1 MKLVT
6 FSGRG
11 STRTTTRPDFS
22 NDTTCMQVYQ
32 AHFGCTPVV
41 VPSYSDSRNRSQSY
55 RRPRCYNAVFTRAWH
70 GARTSRPATT
80 YCLVCGVGA
89 VSNRPA
95 PQSRFQEVALL
106 RGEQVEDIQVV
117 AMLVRRCIAGDAAAW
132 EEIVQ
137 TYNRRIYNIC
147 YRFAGSAD
155 DAQDLTQDVFIKMYR
170 TLSSYDSSKGAFVTW
185 VTTITR
191 NLLVDHFRKTKQDRM
206 TDSMDTTASD
216 HEDAQ
221 PLSEQIPDQSAPP
234 DARVRSREVS
244 ETVHQALAK
253 LSPELREALILR
265 DLQDMDYREIAT
277 VLRVPEGTVKS
288 RINRGRAEL
297 ARLLQ
302 RTYRQVM

>member
-1 MKLVT
+1 MASVIRPSSRLVL
-6 FSGRG
+6 SRARENS
-11 STRTTTRPDFS
+11 STYTGAS
-22 NDTTCMQVYQ
+22 
-32 AHFGCTPVV
+32 
-41 VPSYSDSRNRSQSY
+41 
-55 RRPRCYNAVFTRAWH
+55 RCYNAVFTSVT
-70 GARTSRPATT
+70 ARTANFNALNHVLSSGQGLERVSAIGLPKVSPSRSLKVSADFR
-80 YCLVCGVGA
+80 GA
-89 VSNRPA
+89 
-95 PQSRFQEVALL
+95 
-106 RGEQVEDIQVV
+106 QVEDVQVV

-147 YRFAGSAD
+147 YRFAGSGD
-155 DAQDLTQDVFIKMYR
+155 DAQDLTQEVFIKMYR
-170 TLSSYDSSKGAFVTW
+170 TLPSYDHTKGAFVTW

-206 TDSMDTTASD
+206 TDSMDTAASD

-234 DARVRSREVS
+234 DARVRSREVG
-244 ETVHQALAK
+244 ETVHAALAK
-253 LSPELREALILR
+253 LSPELREAVILR
-265 DLQDMDYREIAT
+265 DLQDMDYREIAS
-277 VLRVPEGTVKS
+277 VLKVPEGTVKS